1 MYQQIRKSVQNIE
14 SNMPKNSDI
23 SPIAAIFSSKIY
35 SKLKFG
41 KDARGGIQ
49 RSRNQANM
57 LESFSKIQFKNQSK
71 LIQNLNRL
79 AAVNS

>member
-1 MYQQIRKSVQNIE
+1 
-14 SNMPKNSDI
+14 MPKNSDI

-57 LESFSKIQFKNQSK
+57 LESFSIIQFKNQSK
-71 LIQNLNRL
+71 L
-79 AAVNS
+79 